1 MHISEFHEKKF
12 LMIPNLNRSRG
23 SRVFN
28 LWAMCDCTCNFNLIP
43 ISYTQGGY
51 IRNFGAGMNCWDP
64 QPLAYTKPSSAEFY
78 PTLILDNTLRIP
90 PYPKFAFFSETSEK
104 DAISAIEL
112 SCG

>member
-1 MHISEFHEKKF
+1 
-12 LMIPNLNRSRG
+12 
-23 SRVFN
+23 
-28 LWAMCDCTCNFNLIP
+28 
-43 ISYTQGGY
+43 
-51 IRNFGAGMNCWDP
+51 MNCWDP